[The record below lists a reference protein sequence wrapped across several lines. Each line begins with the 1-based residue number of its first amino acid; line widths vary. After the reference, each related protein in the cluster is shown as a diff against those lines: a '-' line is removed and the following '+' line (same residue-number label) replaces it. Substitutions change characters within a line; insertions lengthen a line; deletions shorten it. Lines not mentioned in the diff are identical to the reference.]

1 MVREFYLYMGSSQ
14 PIHLIIMRILNAQ
27 EYRLLTETVLNS
39 VQYINQNNKDQLNSI
54 LDKLYNGEVTDE

>member
-1 MVREFYLYMGSSQ
+1 MGSSQ

>member
-1 MVREFYLYMGSSQ
+1 
-14 PIHLIIMRILNAQ
+14 MRILNAQ